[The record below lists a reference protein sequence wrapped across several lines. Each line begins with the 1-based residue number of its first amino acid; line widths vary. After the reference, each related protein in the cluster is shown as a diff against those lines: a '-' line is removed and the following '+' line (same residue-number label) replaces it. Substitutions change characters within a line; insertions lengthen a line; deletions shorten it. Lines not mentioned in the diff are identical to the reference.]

1 MWPYIGDY
9 VQELLM
15 TSVQKTVQDSASV
28 MGSFKF
34 VHIDLG
40 DIVCI
45 VKFLLIIC
53 LEKVYYRPCV

>member
-9 VQELLM
+9 VRTLLM

-34 VHIDLG
+34 INIDLG
-40 DIVCI
+40 DIVSTDLVNKTI
-45 VKFLLIIC
+45 RI
-53 LEKVYYRPCV
+53 PN